1 MRKRKKTGLLAWLS
15 RKSPAF
21 RIFFVICTCITV
33 LILCRNLYSFYQIQ
47 RQETQLLEERT
58 KLLEEKE
65 QLMKKADDLKNPQV
79 IEKKA
84 REDLGLVKENEVPYI
99 K

>member
-1 MRKRKKTGLLAWLS
+1 M
-15 RKSPAF
+15 
-21 RIFFVICTCITV
+21 
-33 LILCRNLYSFYQIQ
+33 
-47 RQETQLLEERT
+47 EERT